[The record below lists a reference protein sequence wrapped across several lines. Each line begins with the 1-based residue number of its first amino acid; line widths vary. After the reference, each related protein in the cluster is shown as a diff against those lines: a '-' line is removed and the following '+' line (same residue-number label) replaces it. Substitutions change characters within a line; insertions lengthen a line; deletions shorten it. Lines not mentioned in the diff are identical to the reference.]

1 MKTIYILLTLLVIGS
16 TAFGQRMTQT
26 AEGESSVLFRGTN
39 ITLDIAKTDLS
50 FGLNNLNKT
59 IGETN
64 RYFIGTDIGVKN
76 EEGIGQLFSA
86 GKLVPSAKAN
96 FYGGWSW
103 SNGKDLANEKRV
115 NELNEQKER
124 VEKEYLNTFYPA
136 MEKIVLLRIPDPTDG
151 FRMQLLTALAVKEP
165 VLIFK
170 KRLAENEKDSDQIKN
185 AKKEILKTIAELEKT
200 RDERFTEI
208 DKELG
213 TLNETLSKKSY
224 LQIMPFVFGGIS
236 ASEFKRFRGFD
247 TLNYKNSFTDEYFRG
262 GQFGFGLNAQWR
274 FITFG
279 ITYSY
284 FQTNNFD
291 LLTKKEYTFKDV
303 QSNGGSQSLTEE
315 KKITA
320 YAGEYGKV
328 EVNQLKT
335 DLVFNFKL
343 DPKAVNHLL
352 VNPYF
357 QARSYSRN
365 VELLPNTMNVGC
377 GFYFFNNKGKFL
389 GGFYTELPDVKNEL
403 EKAKP
408 IADQN
413 LREPLKR
420 ITFGIVGKFSFNSLL
435 NLFGQ
440 SN

>member
-1 MKTIYILLTLLVIGS
+1 MKTIYLLLVLTMASLSALSQG
-16 TAFGQRMTQT
+16 MTQT
-26 AEGESSVLFRGTN
+26 ADGESSVLFRGTN

-76 EEGIGQLFSA
+76 KEGIGQLFSA

-103 SNGKDLANEKRV
+103 SNGIDLANAKRV
-115 NELNEQKER
+115 GELSEQKKKIEN
-124 VEKEYLNTFYPA
+124 EFLDLFYST
-136 MEKIVLLRIPDPTDG
+136 MEKNIQIQMPDPSDE
-151 FRMQLLTALAVKEP
+151 FRKQLLSAIAKKEAF
-165 VLIFK
+165 LTFK
-170 KRLAENEKDSDQIKN
+170 KRLDESDKDSEQT
-185 AKKEILKTIAELEKT
+185 KKVKKILKNDVTDLEKI
-200 RDERFTEI
+200 RDDKFATI
-208 DKELG
+208 DKELE
-213 TLNETLSKKSY
+213 TLNKTLSKKSY
-224 LQIMPFVFGGIS
+224 WQIMPFVFGGIN
-236 ASEFKRFRGFD
+236 ATEFKRFTGFD
-247 TLNYKNSFTDEYFRG
+247 TVNYKNSFANEYFRG
-262 GQFGFGLNAQWR
+262 GQFGFGVNAQWR
-274 FITFG
+274 FIILG

-315 KKITA
+315 KNITA
-320 YAGEYGKV
+320 YAGSYGKV
-328 EVNQLKT
+328 EINLLKA

-357 QARSYSRN
+357 QARTYSRN
-365 VELLPNTMNVGC
+365 IGLLPNTMNIGC

-389 GGFYTELPDVKNEL
+389 GGFYTELPDIKNQLEL
-403 EKAKP
+403 AKP

-413 LREPLKR
+413 LREPIKR
-420 ITFGIVGKFSFNSLL
+420 LSFGIVGKFSFDSLL